1 MTAHTGT
8 GDGLEV
14 RVTGGVVRGVR
25 EGEMLAWRG
34 MPYAAP
40 PTGAR
45 RFRAPAPVLPWSG
58 IRDASTFGAV
68 APQARVI
75 RMLRPTTGFDTSN
88 EDCLSV
94 NVHAPVREA
103 GGENLPVMV
112 FIHGGGYSSG
122 SSRDFSGQGEGFVR
136 SGRVVYVSF
145 NYRLGALGY
154 LDFTRYS
161 SGLRP
166 FESNLGLRD
175 QVALLGWVRE
185 NIGAFGGDA
194 ARVTVFGES
203 AGGNAV
209 TTLMAT
215 PSARGL
221 FAGAIAQSPPPD
233 AVYPPE
239 LTARWAAEYIAIL
252 RDVVRERAEREV
264 AKREAANPDAAAQ
277 PAGTSDAAEP
287 SSSATAATRAAA
299 AASRAAAAAR
309 RAAAAATRAAVTQ
322 RAAARHDASSTAAA
336 AEIRADAAQRAA
348 AERAGP
354 AARTA
359 PPTPVQLLTDA
370 SADDLVAAS
379 LELQIRTPDAYPG
392 AFCFAPVIDGDVLP
406 ERPFVAFRDGRA
418 HRVPLIIGTNDR
430 EGTIFRGR
438 VDILPRSPKRIDD
451 VFARAPGDSR
461 RAMRA
466 AYPDLPARRSATDFG
481 GDYGFWYPSTR
492 VADTCSRHAPVWSYR
507 FDFAPRL
514 LRLVGL
520 DATHG
525 VEMFALFDRTD
536 EPVARVFTSLGGDEQ
551 YAAAGERM
559 RQHWL
564 LFAETG
570 APAPPWP
577 RYDERTRSTL
587 IIDSTDRVESDPRSE
602 RRRAWDAFAPSLGG

>member
-1 MTAHTGT
+1 MTAHPGT
-8 GDGLEV
+8 DDGLEV

-25 EGEMLAWRG
+25 EREMLAWRG

-40 PTGAR
+40 PIGAR

-58 IRDASTFGAV
+58 VRDASAYGAV
-68 APQARVI
+68 APQANVI
-75 RMLRPTTGFDTSN
+75 RLMRPTMSVLMAD

-94 NVHAPVREA
+94 NVHAPDRDA
-103 GGENLPVMV
+103 GGSPLPVMV
-112 FIHGGGYSSG
+112 FIHGGGYSAG

-161 SGLRP
+161 SGGRT

-185 NIGAFGGDA
+185 NIAAFGGDA
-194 ARVTVFGES
+194 SRVTVVGAS

-209 TTLMAT
+209 TTLMTT

-221 FAGAIAQSPPPD
+221 FARAIAQSPPPD
-233 AVYPPE
+233 AVYSRD
-239 LTARWAAEYIAIL
+239 LTARWAAEYVAIL
-252 RDVVRERAEREV
+252 RQVVREKAERAERNLAV
-264 AKREAANPDAAAQ
+264 
-277 PAGTSDAAEP
+277 
-287 SSSATAATRAAA
+287 RAAA
-299 AASRAAAAAR
+299 ARGHVVRNGAAPRADAPDDDAA
-309 RAAAAATRAAVTQ
+309 
-322 RAAARHDASSTAAA
+322 
-336 AEIRADAAQRAA
+336 RADAASEDTAPDAASEDAA
-348 AERAGP
+348 ADAPRRPGAP
-354 AARTA
+354 RHAAA
-359 PPTPVQLLTDA
+359 PPTPQQLLTEA

-379 LELQIRTPDAYPG
+379 VVLQVRTPDAYIG
-392 AFCFAPVIDGDVLP
+392 AFCFAPVVDGEVVP

-418 HRVPLIIGTNDR
+418 HRVPLIIGTNER

-438 VDILPRSPKRIDD
+438 VDILPRTPKRIDGL
-451 VFARAPGDSR
+451 FAQAPGHSR
-461 RAMRA
+461 QAMRD
-466 AYPDLPARRSATDFG
+466 AYPELPARRAATDFG

-492 VADTCSRHAPVWSYR
+492 VADTCSRHGPVWSYR
-507 FDFAPRL
+507 FDLAPRL

-536 EPVARVFTSLGGDEQ
+536 APVARVMTSLGGNEE

-564 LFAETG
+564 HFAETG
-570 APAPPWP
+570 APTPAWP
-577 RYDERTRSTL
+577 RYDERARSTL
-587 IIDSTDRVESDPRSE
+587 VIDTSDRVESDPRSE
-602 RRRAWDAFAPSLGG
+602 RRRAWDAFAPSLAG

>member
-1 MTAHTGT
+1 MTAHPGT

-40 PTGAR
+40 PIAER
-45 RFRAPAPVLPWSG
+45 RFRAPAPVLPWRG
-58 IRDASTFGAV
+58 IRDASAFGAV
-68 APQARVI
+68 APQANMI
-75 RMLRPTTGFDTSN
+75 RLMRPGINALTAD

-94 NVHAPVREA
+94 NVHARVREA
-103 GGENLPVMV
+103 GGSPLPVMV

-161 SGLRP
+161 STGRP

-185 NIGAFGGDA
+185 NITAFGGDA
-194 ARVTVFGES
+194 GRVTVFGES

-233 AVYPPE
+233 AVYPRE

-252 RDVVRERAEREV
+252 RDVVRERALRAA
-264 AKREAANPDAAAQ
+264 AKREGATPDDAPRFARL
-277 PAGTSDAAEP
+277 SDATAEA
-287 SSSATAATRAAA
+287 SSAAAATRAVAA
-299 AASRAAAAAR
+299 APRAAVAATTAAAAAKR
-309 RAAAAATRAAVTQ
+309 AAAATRAAM
-322 RAAARHDASSTAAA
+322 
-336 AEIRADAAQRAA
+336 AQRAA
-348 AERAGP
+348 STQRADATQRTTAFPPSPER
-354 AARTA
+354 
-359 PPTPVQLLTDA
+359 LLTQA

-379 LELQIRTPDAYPG
+379 VELQIRTPDAYPG
-392 AFCFAPVIDGDVLP
+392 AFCFAPVVDGDVLP
-406 ERPFVAFRDGRA
+406 ERPFIAFRDGRS

-438 VDILPRSPKRIDD
+438 VDILPRSLKRIDD
-451 VFARAPGDSR
+451 LFAKAPGASR

-514 LRLVGL
+514 LKLVGL

-536 EPVARVFTSLGGDEQ
+536 EPVARVITSLGGDEE

-564 LFAETG
+564 HFAETG
-570 APAPPWP
+570 APSPAWP
-577 RYDERTRSTL
+577 RYDERARSTFV
-587 IIDSTDRVESDPRSE
+587 IDASDRVESDPRSE
-602 RRRAWDAFAPSLGG
+602 RRRAWDAFAPSLAG